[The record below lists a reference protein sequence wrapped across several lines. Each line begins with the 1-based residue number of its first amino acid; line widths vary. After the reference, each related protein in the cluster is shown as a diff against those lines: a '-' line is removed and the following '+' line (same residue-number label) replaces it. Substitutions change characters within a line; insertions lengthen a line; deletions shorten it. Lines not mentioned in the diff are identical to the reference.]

1 MNNLTHLSLFSGIGG
16 LDLAAEWAG
25 FETVGQCEFAE
36 YPYKV
41 LCKHWPDVPKWRDI
55 YGLSAGEFYK
65 TTGIEPGQL
74 TCISGGFPCQPH
86 SFAGKRK
93 ASCDERD
100 LWPEMRRV
108 IGEIKPKWVVGE
120 NVRGLLSSEDGRF
133 FRGILRDF
141 ANMGYDVG
149 WGIIRACDAGAI
161 HRRERIAIIARRKP
175 ITNNHS
181 ERCGY
186 GGNNREKRYI
196 CTNKNRNSKKN
207 KPEWDG
213 WELRTFE
220 DAEIASNSDCKHGQR
235 IQPKNGRKIKKRD
248 TGKGQ
253 RGEDWLMSEFR
264 ASLFTCICGKNEKYC
279 KPLICRNDDG
289 FSTGM
294 DRIKCLG
301 NAVVPQQFYP
311 VFKAIYDIE
320 TAL

>member
-1 MNNLTHLSLFSGIGG
+1 MRLTHLSLFSGIGG

-25 FETVGQCEFAE
+25 FETVGQCEFAD

-55 YGLSAGEFYK
+55 HGLSAGEFYK
-65 TTGIEPGQL
+65 TTGIEQGEL

-86 SFAGKRK
+86 SVAGKRK

-108 IGEIKPKWVVGE
+108 IGDIKPKWVVGE

-141 ANMGYDVG
+141 AEMGYDVG

-161 HRRERIAIIARRKP
+161 HKRERIAIIARRKP

-181 ERCGY
+181 ERRGY
-186 GGNNREKRYI
+186 GGNNREKRYVCEDEKRNIEKNQSEWEKRKSWI
-196 CTNKNRNSKKN
+196 CQDN
-207 KPEWDG
+207 E
-213 WELRTFE
+213 
-220 DAEIASNSDCKHGQR
+220 AASDDYGEYGQR
-235 IQPKNGRKIKKRD
+235 IQSKDCKETKGEYQEKRE
-248 TGKGQ
+248 
-253 RGEDWLMSEFR
+253 RSADWLMSEFR
-264 ASLFTCICGKNEKYC
+264 AGVFTCVCGKNEKYC

-289 FSTGM
+289 FSSGM
-294 DRIKCLG
+294 DRIKSLG